1 MWWLRS
7 TEDAPSHTGT
17 ARLAGVAGRGTR
29 LATAG
34 ALLLMVACVSVP
46 PSAPTP
52 ASRGH
57 APAGSQGNTA
67 AGGAART
74 EGEASAAPATGP
86 NGTVSP
92 AAPPPA
98 RAVADFGRAVGL
110 MRSGNAEEAELEF
123 EQIATSYPQ
132 LAAPDIDLGLLYR
145 KSGDLDRSERSLRR
159 AVERDPGSAI
169 GWCELGVTL
178 RMRGKFH
185 DAEDAY
191 KRAIA
196 ADQGFAPAYR
206 NLGVLLDLYLG
217 DAPGALDALEHYQK
231 LTGEKEPV
239 RGWIAELRRRAGKR
253 PAERSTTEAGP
264 AATGASAGASPPAG
278 APPGGSAPVAGKTG
292 D

>member
-7 TEDAPSHTGT
+7 TDDAPSRTGT
-17 ARLAGVAGRGTR
+17 ARLAAVAERGSR
-29 LATAG
+29 LAAAG
-34 ALLLMVACVSVP
+34 TLLLMVACASVP

-52 ASRGH
+52 ASRGQ
-57 APAGSQGNTA
+57 APEGSQGTA

-74 EGEASAAPATGP
+74 EGGASATPATGP
-86 NGTVSP
+86 NGAVTP

-145 KSGDLDRSERSLRR
+145 KSGDLDRSERSLRQ
-159 AVERDPGSAI
+159 AVEREPGSAI
-169 GWCELGVTL
+169 AWCELGVTL

-253 PAERSTTEAGP
+253 PAERSTTDAGP
-264 AATGASAGASPPAG
+264 AATGAPAGASAPTG
-278 APPGGSAPVAGKTG
+278 APPGGSGPVTGKTG